1 MTLSLNSRLLLAASV
16 ASVAFLGITGWV
28 LDKAFQNSAETAV
41 RNHLQGQLYGL
52 LAAFDVNGDG
62 RLIVPRNLPE
72 ARFSR
77 INSGLYARV
86 VNQESNVVWRS
97 DSSLGRSLPA
107 RPKLASGDSLFER
120 ITTQGGVELF
130 WLRFG
135 IAWEIADR
143 ASVDYEFTVAEELA
157 NYNGQV
163 ESFRRSLWIWLGG
176 AVVVLLLV
184 QTAVLR
190 WSLKPLRAV
199 AEDVAAV
206 EQGMLSHLAGEY
218 PRELS
223 GLTRNINAFIIN
235 ERRQIERYR
244 NTLGDL
250 AHSLKTPLAVIQGA
264 VEAKQPVNL
273 VEVAAQVDR
282 MSEIVDYQLRRA
294 AAAGKRTLTAP
305 VLVPVNVDKVINSL
319 RKVYA
324 NRDIEVIQDIRP
336 GLKFYGDEGDL
347 FEVLG
352 NLLDN
357 AFKWSRGQVIVRAE
371 PIKEQKHRSGVRLSV
386 ADNGPGIDE
395 SLREQVLKRG
405 VRAESEVAGQ
415 GLGLASVQDIV
426 EAYGGVMRIAAYD
439 GQGTEVVVEFPAG

>member
-52 LAAFDVNGDG
+52 LAAFDVDSRG
-62 RLIVPRNLPE
+62 RLIVPTNLPE

-86 VNQESNVVWRS
+86 VDRESNVVWRS
-97 DSSLGRSLPA
+97 DSLLSRSLPA
-107 RPKLASGDSLFER
+107 RARLASGDSLFER
-120 ITTQGGVELF
+120 ITTRSGIELF

-135 IAWEIADR
+135 VAWEINDPV
-143 ASVDYEFTVAEELA
+143 SVNYEFTVAEDLA
-157 NYNGQV
+157 NYNAQV
-163 ESFRRSLWIWLGG
+163 DSFRRSLWIWLGG

-190 WSLKPLRAV
+190 WSLTPLRDV
-199 AEDVAAV
+199 AEEVAAV
-206 EQGMLSHLAGEY
+206 EQGELSQLAGEY

-250 AHSLKTPLAVIQGA
+250 AHSLKTPLAVIRGA
-264 VEAKQPVNL
+264 MEAKQPVNPA
-273 VEVAAQVDR
+273 EVAVQVDR
-282 MSEIVDYQLRRA
+282 MSEIVDYHLRRA

-305 VLVPVNVDKVINSL
+305 VSVSVSVNKVVNSM

-324 NRDIEVIQDIRP
+324 NRDIQVNQDIRP
-336 GLKFYGDEGDL
+336 GLKFYGDQGDL

-352 NLLDN
+352 NLIDN

-371 PIKEQKHRSGVRLSV
+371 PITEQKHRSGVRLFIV
-386 ADNGPGIDE
+386 DDGPGIDE

-405 VRAESEVAGQ
+405 VRSDGRAAGQ

-426 EAYGGVMRIAAYD
+426 KAYGGMLHFASHNSR
-439 GQGTEVVVEFPAG
+439 GTEVVVEFPAG

>member
-1 MTLSLNSRLLLAASV
+1 MAASV

-28 LDKAFQNSAETAV
+28 LDKAFQNSVETAV
-41 RNHLQGQLYGL
+41 RSHLQGQLYGL
-52 LAAFDVNGDG
+52 LAAVDVDGRG
-62 RLIVPRNLPE
+62 RLIVPTNLPE
-72 ARFSR
+72 SRFSR
-77 INSGLYARV
+77 IDSGLYARV
-86 VNQESNVVWRS
+86 VDGESNVVWRS
-97 DSSLGRSLPA
+97 DSMMSRHLPA
-107 RPKLASGDSLFER
+107 RANLVSGDSLFER
-120 ITTQGGVELF
+120 VTTRTGIELF

-135 IAWEIADR
+135 VAWEINDR
-143 ASVDYEFTVAEELA
+143 LSVDYEFTVAEDLA
-157 NYNGQV
+157 NFNAQV

-176 AVVVLLLV
+176 AVVLLLLV

-190 WSLKPLRAV
+190 WSLTPLREV
-199 AEDVAAV
+199 AEEVAAV
-206 EQGMLSHLAGEY
+206 EQGELSQLAGEY

-223 GLTRNINAFIIN
+223 GLTRSINTFIDN
-235 ERRQIERYR
+235 ERRQLERYR

-250 AHSLKTPLAVIQGA
+250 AHSLKTPLAVIKGA
-264 VEAKQPVNL
+264 MEAKQPVNP

-305 VLVPVNVDKVINSL
+305 VSVPASINKVVNSL

-324 NRDIEVIQDIRP
+324 NRDIQVDQDIRP

-352 NLLDN
+352 NLIDN

-371 PIKEQKHRSGVRLSV
+371 PITEQEHRPGLRLYV
-386 ADNGPGIDE
+386 VDDGPGIDE

-405 VRAESEVAGQ
+405 VRSDSRAAGQ

-426 EAYGGVMRIAAYD
+426 AAYD
-439 GQGTEVVVEFPAG
+439 GSLHIDSHNGRGTEVFVEFPAG

>member
-28 LDKAFQNSAETAV
+28 LDRAFQNSAETAV
-41 RNHLQGQLYGL
+41 RSHLQGQLYGL
-52 LAAFDVNGDG
+52 LAAFDVDDRG
-62 RLIVPRNLPE
+62 RLIVPANLPE
-72 ARFSR
+72 SRFAR

-86 VNQESNVVWRS
+86 VDSESNVVWRS
-97 DSSLGRSLPA
+97 NSLLSRSLPA
-107 RPKLASGDSLFER
+107 GANLTSGDSLFER
-120 ITTQGGVELF
+120 TTTGSGIDLF

-135 IAWEIADR
+135 VAWEINDR
-143 ASVDYEFTVAEELA
+143 VSVDYEFAVAEDLT
-157 NYNGQV
+157 NYNAQV

-190 WSLKPLRAV
+190 WSLTPLREV
-199 AEDVAAV
+199 AEEVAAL
-206 EQGMLSHLAGEY
+206 EQGELSRLAGDY

-223 GLTRNINAFIIN
+223 GLTRSINTFINN

-264 VEAKQPVNL
+264 MEAKQPVNPDEIA
-273 VEVAAQVDR
+273 VQVDR

-305 VLVPVNVDKVINSL
+305 VSVPASVDKVVNSL
-319 RKVYA
+319 RKVYS
-324 NRDIEVIQDIRP
+324 NRDIQVNQDISP

-352 NLLDN
+352 NLIDN
-357 AFKWSRGQVIVRAE
+357 AFKWSHGQVIVRAE
-371 PIKEQKHRSGVRLSV
+371 PITDAERRSGLRLYIV
-386 ADNGPGIDE
+386 DDGPGIDE

-405 VRAESEVAGQ
+405 VRSDSRTAGQ
-415 GLGLASVQDIV
+415 GLGLTSVQDIV
-426 EAYGGVMRIAAYD
+426 EAYGGSLHIASHH
-439 GQGTEVVVEFPAG
+439 GHGTEVLVEFPAG

>member
-16 ASVAFLGITGWV
+16 ASVAFLGVTGWV

-52 LAAFDVNGDG
+52 LAAFDIDGSG
-62 RLIVPRNLPE
+62 RLIVPTNLPE

-86 VNQESNVVWRS
+86 VDRESNVVWRS
-97 DSSLGRSLPA
+97 DSLLGRTLPVGG
-107 RPKLASGDSLFER
+107 RLASGDSLFEQ
-120 ITTQGGVELF
+120 ITTRPGIELF

-135 IAWEIADR
+135 VAWEIDDPV
-143 ASVDYEFTVAEELA
+143 SVDYEFTVAEDLT
-157 NYNGQV
+157 NYNAQV

-184 QTAVLR
+184 QTVVLR
-190 WSLKPLRAV
+190 WSLTPLRHV
-199 AEDVAAV
+199 AAEVAAV
-206 EQGMLSHLAGEY
+206 ERGELSQLAGEY

-223 GLTRNINAFIIN
+223 GLTRNINAFITN

-264 VEAKQPVNL
+264 MEAKQPVNPA
-273 VEVAAQVDR
+273 EVAAQVDR

-294 AAAGKRTLTAP
+294 AAVGKRTLTAP
-305 VLVPVNVDKVINSL
+305 VSVSASVKKVVNSL

-324 NRDIEVIQDIRP
+324 NRDIQVNQDIRP
-336 GLKFYGDEGDL
+336 GLKFYGDQGDL

-352 NLLDN
+352 NLIDN

-371 PIKEQKHRSGVRLSV
+371 PIMEQKHRSGVRLFII
-386 ADNGPGIDE
+386 DDGPGIDE

-405 VRAESEVAGQ
+405 VRSNGRAAGQ

-426 EAYGGVMRIAAYD
+426 EAYGGMLRLASD
-439 GQGTEVVVEFPAG
+439 NGRGTEAVVEFPAG